1 MAESQESEEKFL
13 KENEM
18 STRQTKLLFLI
29 TCTIILSIAIYG
41 SNAGSDHYYLKNHSN
56 NDSIYVEKIVF
67 RTDRYGSKAQ
77 TAADPASAVDK
88 IFAEWTDANSPSAA
102 VTVVKDGQLAFS
114 RGYDL
119 ANLEYE
125 VPVSPATAFDIGSIA
140 KQFTAFA
147 VAVLAEQGKLSPED
161 DVRKYIP
168 EMKARGGT
176 IRIRHLLDHTSG
188 LRDEFNLLT
197 MEGFGPEDA
206 VTFEH
211 SVRMLTNQEELL
223 FAPGERWEYC
233 NSGYTLLAE
242 IISRVTEKPYA
253 DWMRENV
260 FVPLGMT
267 GTSSPADL
275 GTIIKGRA
283 YSYTEGPK
291 GWRTLVVSKSSLGCS
306 NLFSTA
312 EDMAKWAVN
321 FTDAKVGGRAVIDR
335 MSERGVLNDGT
346 VTDYAYGQ
354 FIGEYR
360 GLRTISHDGG
370 VGGFRSALIRFPDQ
384 GIAVVVLA
392 NADYF
397 RPTELAKKVAELFIG
412 DLMQD
417 AASTTKPAPAGDTAD
432 AKPVELKDCA
442 GSYRLNSTGKVLEVI
457 FQDAGLLLKNLARG
471 GGLLALSRLEGNS
484 FKVNGMDLKL
494 SFASNEKGI
503 VDRLILHVG
512 DPPESATRISEM
524 KLTEDQLAQFVG
536 IYFSSE
542 LLVAYFLD
550 IRDRVLTASHSRM
563 PPMTLTPIGAHAFSG
578 EKMWLRSI
586 RFEVDEKGR
595 PLGFHADAAYAK
607 NVYFQK
613 LK

>member
-1 MAESQESEEKFL
+1 MQK
-13 KENEM
+13 
-18 STRQTKLLFLI
+18 TRIGCARTCAVVCGLF
-29 TCTIILSIAIYG
+29 SIVAVLW
-41 SNAGSDHYYLKNHSN
+41 AGD
-56 NDSIYVEKIVF
+56 
-67 RTDRYGSKAQ
+67 SKAQ
-77 TAADPASAVDK
+77 TAADPASAVDN
-88 IFAEWTDANSPSAA
+88 IFAEWTDANSPGAA
-102 VTVVKDGQLAFS
+102 VAVVRDGRVVFD
-114 RGYDL
+114 RGYGL

-125 VPVSPATAFDIGSIA
+125 VPVTPATAFDIGSIA

-176 IRIRHLLDHTSG
+176 IRIRHLLNHTSG

-197 MEGFGPEDA
+197 MEGLGVEDA

-242 IISRVTEKPYA
+242 IISRVTGKPYA
-253 DWMRENV
+253 EWMRENV

-267 GTSSPADL
+267 GSSFPEDL
-275 GTIIKGRA
+275 GTVIKGRA

-306 NLFSTA
+306 NLFSTVV
-312 EDMAKWAVN
+312 DMAKWAVN
-321 FTDAKVGGRAVIDR
+321 FADAEVGGRAVIDR

-360 GLRTISHDGG
+360 GLRTINHDGG

-397 RPTELAKKVAELFIG
+397 RTTELAKKVAEVFIG

-417 AASTTKPAPAGDTAD
+417 AESTTRAAPAAAKAGT
-432 AKPVELKDCA
+432 KPVELKDCA
-442 GSYRLNSTGKVLEVI
+442 GSFRLDSTGKVLEVI
-457 FQDAGLLLKNLARG
+457 LQDGGLVLKNLSRG
-471 GGLLALSRLEGNS
+471 GEPLALTRLQGNS
-484 FKVNGMDLKL
+484 FKVNGMGLKL
-494 SFASNEKGI
+494 SFSSNEKGI

-512 DPPESATRISEM
+512 DPPESAARVSEV

-542 LLVAYFLD
+542 LLVAYSLD
-550 IRDRVLTASHSRM
+550 VRDGVLTANHSRL
-563 PPMTLTPIGAHAFSG
+563 PPMNLMPTGAREFSG

-586 RFEVDEKGR
+586 RFEMDEKDR
-595 PLGFHADAAYAK
+595 PLGFRADAAYAK